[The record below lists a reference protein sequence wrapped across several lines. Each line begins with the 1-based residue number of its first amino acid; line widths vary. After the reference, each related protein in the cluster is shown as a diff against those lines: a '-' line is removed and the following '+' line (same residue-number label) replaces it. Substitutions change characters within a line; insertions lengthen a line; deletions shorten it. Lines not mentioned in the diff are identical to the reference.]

1 MALLIRVHL
10 SSVLTTDKY
19 ELIYGGGSNGRR
31 ARIFNSLCNCD
42 TWGCDNWCNDTG
54 FWPKFWEMLPR
65 SGPKFPFLKGEW
77 DAIWYVDEGS
87 KEKLYIK
94 NTLKLTQRGRSVR
107 GVGRDAS
114 GHGDYVLKGRFNSH
128 GVVTMAY
135 EYKDAAMAGSD
146 IES

>member
-1 MALLIRVHL
+1 MVGDQMGGELE
-10 SSVLTTDKY
+10 SSTLYVIVTLGAA
-19 ELIYGGGSNGRR
+19 IIGAMIQAFGP
-31 ARIFNSLCNCD
+31 SL
-42 TWGCDNWCNDTG
+42 
-54 FWPKFWEMLPR
+54 WEMLPR